1 MNERTPTVDELIDM
15 LEIIKKQI
23 KPHLSPRRKTTLI
36 VDIYPESAEF
46 VLNETI
52 EYLQATKER
61 K

>member
-23 KPHLSPRRKTTLI
+23 KPHLSPRRMTTLI
-36 VDIYPESAEF
+36 MDIYPESAEF
-46 VLNETI
+46 VLKKTI